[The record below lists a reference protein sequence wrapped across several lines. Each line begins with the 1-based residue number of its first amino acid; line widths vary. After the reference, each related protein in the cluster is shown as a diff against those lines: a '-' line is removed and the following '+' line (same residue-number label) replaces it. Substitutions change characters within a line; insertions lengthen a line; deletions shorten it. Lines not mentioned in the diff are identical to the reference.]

1 MKHYFIVNPC
11 AGIEDHTLAIREQL
25 DSLGDSVDWEMH
37 VTQRAGEATEYVAKR
52 CKETHDETL
61 RFYACGGDGTL
72 NEVLTGMIGCNNVEL
87 AAYPCGS
94 GNDYIKYYGSADDF
108 LDIKRLID
116 GEARAVDV
124 MQVGKHYSLNICN
137 FGFDAL
143 VCKTM
148 DKVRRWPLLGGKN
161 AYTTGI
167 VRHILTGRRTQVSIL
182 VDGELFYEGR
192 ILLCTLA
199 NGRYVGGKYKC
210 APFSDNRDGLM
221 EINLIRPMSLARFA
235 GLIDSYSDGT
245 YVSQP
250 GIEKVHK
257 YCRGRNVAIDSPKP
271 VYLCVD
277 GEVLCD
283 NHFEVKMLP
292 QAVRFVVPNTDKQLI
307 G

>member
-1 MKHYFIVNPC
+1 MKHFFIVNPC

-25 DSLGDSVDWEMH
+25 ESLGDSTDWKLH
-37 VTQRAGEATEYVAKR
+37 VTQRAGEATEYVAER
-52 CKETHDETL
+52 CKECHDETI

-72 NEVLTGMIGCNNVEL
+72 NEVLTGMMGYANAEL

-94 GNDYIKYYGSADDF
+94 GNDYIKYYGSAEDF
-108 LDIKRLID
+108 LDIKGLIA
-116 GEARAVDV
+116 GEVKEVDV
-124 MQVGKHYSLNICN
+124 MQVGNRYSLNICN

-167 VRHILTGRRTQVSIL
+167 VRHILTGRRTQVTMR

-192 ILLCTLA
+192 MLLCTLA

-210 APFSDNRDGLM
+210 APYSDNSDGLM
-221 EINLIRPMSLARFA
+221 EINLIRPMSLLRFA
-235 GLIDSYSDGT
+235 GLINSYSDGT
-245 YVSQP
+245 YVTQP
-250 GIEKVHK
+250 GIEKVHR
-257 YCRGRNVAIDSPKP
+257 YRRGMNVEIDSPQP
-271 VYLCVD
+271 LYLCVD

-283 NHFEVKMLP
+283 RHFNVTILP
-292 QAVRFVVPNTDKQLI
+292 HAVRFVVPTSTKKQ
-307 G
+307 